1 MSERGGLSR
10 VFIAVLSVLACTSL
24 ALPVASVGQAQSAQ
38 SAQSDGAKRVT
49 PDWLTVDNENRKVG
63 LYIVAALNTHNSGW
77 NFNGYANGDLTIT
90 VPLDWLV
97 EIRFTSRDGNFAH
110 SVGIV
115 EIEAEIPLSGD
126 QAKVALPRAFS
137 LQFSRGL
144 FGPKEDKFDFK
155 ANRIG
160 RFLLFCGVPVH
171 AKGGMW
177 NYFVVSEGISEP
189 YVEVTGSS

>member
-24 ALPVASVGQAQSAQ
+24 ALPVASVAQAQ

-63 LYIVAALNTHNSGW
+63 LYIVAALTTNNSGW

-97 EIRFTSRDGNFAH
+97 EIRFTSRDGNFPH
-110 SVGIV
+110 SLGII
-115 EIEAEIPLSGD
+115 EIEDEIPVSGD

-137 LQFSRGL
+137 LQFSRGF
-144 FGPKEDKFDFK
+144 FGPQEDKFDFK

-177 NYFVVSEGISEP
+177 GYFVVSADISEP
-189 YVEVTGSS
+189 RVDAVERS

>member
-24 ALPVASVGQAQSAQ
+24 ALPLASAGQ
-38 SAQSDGAKRVT
+38 AQSDGAKRVT

-63 LYIVAALNTHNSGW
+63 LYIVAALTTNNSGW

-97 EIRFTSRDGNFAH
+97 EIRFTSRDGNFPH
-110 SVGIV
+110 SLGII
-115 EIEAEIPLSGD
+115 EIEDAIPVSGD

-137 LQFSRGL
+137 LQFSRGF
-144 FGPKEDKFDFK
+144 FGPQEDKFDFK

-177 NYFVVSEGISEP
+177 GYFVVSADISEP
-189 YVEVTGSS
+189 RVDVVERS

>member
-1 MSERGGLSR
+1 MF
-10 VFIAVLSVLACTSL
+10 VAVLSILACAAL
-24 ALPVASVGQAQSAQ
+24 ALPPASAGQ
-38 SAQSDGAKRVT
+38 AQSDGAMHIT

-63 LYIVAALNTHNSGW
+63 LYIVAALTTHNSGR

-97 EIRFTSRDGNFAH
+97 QIRFTSRDGNFPH

-115 EIEAEIPLSGD
+115 EIEDEIPVSGD

-144 FGPKEDKFDFK
+144 FGPQEDKFDFK